1 MPLTLNNTNT
11 LTADNIFVS
20 GTNLSDLYATINYVN
35 TNSGGISQ
43 QDVDDSLA
51 PLFSKDIAYNSTLTS
66 HISLIDTN
74 TTDIATHTNDIS
86 VLNTKQ
92 IQNFAGITDINTNLT
107 NNYQTNSQLSTNFYN
122 KTEID
127 TSLNNYY
134 TQAVANTVFYSQ
146 TYVNNNIYTKT
157 EVDGLIAGAGGGGG
171 YTDTEIDNFLNLKE
185 DKSTFTDRF
194 SVFPIIECSIPTIIH
209 QGLTLKNSVVNVE
222 PLEGLLFSN
231 QFGAEVDRVV
241 SVFKNQTNYI
251 SLQGNKIIANATS
264 DDSLTV
270 LDLNPANNVKISNLT
285 IGDITVPN
293 TGSDII
299 RNSGDAN
306 YTLRVRDTQGVWEFR
321 NRNFRCMNPS
331 NPANGT
337 EMILH
342 DTGNDYRL
350 RIGSQTNAQVGIG
363 VQYNSSYFLNVGGL
377 SNFNQARVATD
388 LEVIGNLDLTSS
400 TGDIQIPLTGMDIH
414 RSSGDSNYSLR
425 VRDGQGVFEF
435 RNRTFNCL
443 NASNTGIG
451 TLMELQNTNTAEI
464 RVGSATNARMGIGA
478 NPVLGFHLTVGGTSQ
493 FGWVRINQNLTV
505 VGNYWVDTNG
515 RIFQR
520 ADASNSLNIVS
531 TGQINFSL
539 QTDRAT
545 DPTTGTIALQLDD
558 TNGITINRAVINNQ
572 TFNSIGRMTA
582 ESDLDVWGELFFQ
595 HSSSIKE
602 TLNGSDYDLDI
613 RNGDT
618 DRAINFIIGTIGS
631 TPELQL
637 TEGKVNLLGNLE
649 ITHTDVAGSQRV
661 LINNPDTDGF
671 IRLSNNNLSRLDATN
686 DGVDVYGDLSY
697 TGSLI
702 PSSDKRLKK
711 DIKELNSKKAV
722 ELVKYIKP
730 KTYHFIDDR
739 QKGKSCCGFI
749 ANDFMETKKLPDEW
763 QNLVKEGTDGY
774 LKFDYTITTPILWSA
789 LQATINEVDKL
800 KKEVN
805 KLKGKGKGNRRDSN

>member
-1 MPLTLNNTNT
+1 M
-11 LTADNIFVS
+11 
-20 GTNLSDLYATINYVN
+20 
-35 TNSGGISQ
+35 
-43 QDVDDSLA
+43 
-51 PLFSKDIAYNSTLTS
+51 KNST
-66 HISLIDTN
+66 
-74 TTDIATHTNDIS
+74 
-86 VLNTKQ
+86 
-92 IQNFAGITDINTNLT
+92 
-107 NNYQTNSQLSTNFYN
+107 
-122 KTEID
+122 
-127 TSLNNYY
+127 
-134 TQAVANTVFYSQ
+134 
-146 TYVNNNIYTKT
+146 
-157 EVDGLIAGAGGGGG
+157 
-171 YTDTEIDNFLNLKE
+171 
-185 DKSTFTDRF
+185 
-194 SVFPIIECSIPTIIH
+194 
-209 QGLTLKNSVVNVE
+209 VNVE
-222 PLEGLLFSN
+222 PLEWLLFSN

-270 LDLNPANNVKISNLT
+270 LDLHPSNNVKISSLT
-285 IGDITVPN
+285 IGDITVPD
-293 TGSDII
+293 TGSDIV

-306 YTLRVRDTQGVWEFR
+306 YTLRVRDTQSVWEFR

-342 DTGNDYRL
+342 DTGGDYRL

-363 VQYNSSYFLNVGGL
+363 VQYSSSYFLNVGGL

-388 LEVIGNLDLTSS
+388 LAVIGNLDLTSS
-400 TGDIQIPLTGMDIH
+400 TGDIQIPVTGMDIH

-464 RVGSATNARMGIGA
+464 RVGSASNARMGIGA

-545 DPTTGTIALQLDD
+545 DPTTGTIAIQLDD
-558 TNGITINRAVINNQ
+558 TNGITLNRAVINSQ
-572 TFNSIGRMTA
+572 TFNSIGNITA
-582 ESDLDVWGELFFQ
+582 ETNLNVWGQILFQ
-595 HSSSIKE
+595 HSSGIHE
-602 TLNGSDYDLDI
+602 VLNGTDYDLLI
-613 RNGDT
+613 WNGGT
-618 DRAINFIIGTIGS
+618 DRSIIFRVGAVGT
-631 TPELQL
+631 TPELQIDD
-637 TEGKVNLLGNLE
+637 GKVNLLGNLE
-649 ITHTDVAGSQRV
+649 ITHADVSGSQRV
-661 LINNPDTDGF
+661 LINNPDTDGL

-686 DGVDVYGDLSY
+686 TGVDVYGDLSY
-697 TGSLI
+697 TGSLV
-702 PSSDKRLKK
+702 PSSDKRLQK
-711 DIKELNSKKAV
+711 DIKKLNSKKAV

-730 KTYHFIDDR
+730 KTNHFIDDR
-739 QKGKSCCGFI
+739 QKGKSCVGFI
-749 ANDFMETKKLPDEW
+749 ANGFMETKKMPDEW

-800 KKEVN
+800 KKEIN
-805 KLKGKGKGNRRDSN
+805 KLKGRVKAIAIKIFI

>member
-51 PLFSKDIAYNSTLTS
+51 PLISKDIAYTSTLQS

-127 TSLNNYY
+127 TTLNNYY

-185 DKSTFTDRF
+185 DKSAFTDNVSF
-194 SVFPIIECSIPTIIH
+194 FPVIDLSTPSIIH
-209 QGLTLKNSVVNVE
+209 QGLTLKNSTVNVE

-270 LDLNPANNVKISNLT
+270 LDLNPSNNVKISNLT
-285 IGDITVPN
+285 IGDITVPD
-293 TGSDII
+293 TGSDIV

-306 YTLRVRDTQGVWEFR
+306 YTIRVRDTQSVWECR

-342 DTGNDYRL
+342 DTGGDYRL

-388 LEVIGNLDLTSS
+388 LAVIGNLDLTSS
-400 TGDIQIPLTGMDIH
+400 TGDIQIPVTGMDIH

-464 RVGSATNARMGIGA
+464 RVGSASNARMGIGA

-493 FGWVRINQNLTV
+493 FGWVRINQNLTA

-572 TFNSIGRMTA
+572 TFNSIGNNGRGKFKCM
-582 ESDLDVWGELFFQ
+582 G
-595 HSSSIKE
+595 SSIIS
-602 TLNGSDYDLDI
+602 T
-613 RNGDT
+613 
-618 DRAINFIIGTIGS
+618 FI
-631 TPELQL
+631 
-637 TEGKVNLLGNLE
+637 GN
-649 ITHTDVAGSQRV
+649 T
-661 LINNPDTDGF
+661 
-671 IRLSNNNLSRLDATN
+671 
-686 DGVDVYGDLSY
+686 
-697 TGSLI
+697 
-702 PSSDKRLKK
+702 
-711 DIKELNSKKAV
+711 
-722 ELVKYIKP
+722 
-730 KTYHFIDDR
+730 
-739 QKGKSCCGFI
+739 
-749 ANDFMETKKLPDEW
+749 
-763 QNLVKEGTDGY
+763 
-774 LKFDYTITTPILWSA
+774 
-789 LQATINEVDKL
+789 
-800 KKEVN
+800 
-805 KLKGKGKGNRRDSN
+805 

>member
-51 PLFSKDIAYNSTLTS
+51 PLISKDIAYNSALQS

-127 TSLNNYY
+127 TTLNNYY

-185 DKSTFTDRF
+185 DKSAFTDNVSF
-194 SVFPIIECSIPTIIH
+194 FPVIDCSRPTIIH
-209 QGLTLKNSVVNVE
+209 QGLTLKNSVVNIE

-270 LDLNPANNVKISNLT
+270 LDLNPSNNVKISNLT
-285 IGDITVPN
+285 IGDITVPD
-293 TGSDII
+293 TGSDIV

-306 YTLRVRDTQGVWEFR
+306 YTLRVRDTQAVWEFR

-342 DTGNDYRL
+342 DAGGDYRL

-388 LEVIGNLDLTSS
+388 LAVIGNLDLTSS
-400 TGDIQIPLTGMDIH
+400 TGDIQIPVTGMDIH

-464 RVGSATNARMGIGA
+464 RVGSASNARMGIGA

-505 VGNYWVDTNG
+505 VGNYWVDTSG

-520 ADASNSLNIVS
+520 ADAFNSLNIVS

-545 DPTTGTIALQLDD
+545 DPTTGTIALELDD
-558 TNGITINRAVINNQ
+558 TNGITLNRAVINYQ
-572 TFNSIGRMTA
+572 TFNSIGNITA
-582 ESDLDVWGELFFQ
+582 EANLNVWGQILFQ
-595 HSSSIKE
+595 HSSGIHE
-602 TLNGSDYDLDI
+602 
-613 RNGDT
+613 
-618 DRAINFIIGTIGS
+618 
-631 TPELQL
+631 
-637 TEGKVNLLGNLE
+637 
-649 ITHTDVAGSQRV
+649 V
-661 LINNPDTDGF
+661 LM
-671 IRLSNNNLSRLDATN
+671 A
-686 DGVDVYGDLSY
+686 
-697 TGSLI
+697 LI
-702 PSSDKRLKK
+702 M
-711 DIKELNSKKAV
+711 
-722 ELVKYIKP
+722 
-730 KTYHFIDDR
+730 TY
-739 QKGKSCCGFI
+739 
-749 ANDFMETKKLPDEW
+749 
-763 QNLVKEGTDGY
+763 
-774 LKFDYTITTPILWSA
+774 
-789 LQATINEVDKL
+789 
-800 KKEVN
+800 
-805 KLKGKGKGNRRDSN
+805 

>member
-51 PLFSKDIAYNSTLTS
+51 PLISKDIAYNNTLTS

-127 TSLNNYY
+127 TTLNNYY

-171 YTDTEIDNFLNLKE
+171 YTDTQIDNFLNLKE

-231 QFGAEVDRVV
+231 QFGSQVDRVV

-264 DDSLTV
+264 DDSLTA
-270 LDLNPANNVKISNLT
+270 LDLNPSNTVKISNLT
-285 IGDITVPN
+285 IGDITVPD

-306 YTLRVRDTQGVWEFR
+306 YSLRIRDTQAVWEFR

-337 EMILH
+337 EMIIH

-350 RIGSQTNAQVGIG
+350 RIGSLTNAQVGIG
-363 VQYNSSYFLNVGGL
+363 IANNASYFLNVGGV
-377 SNFNQARVATD
+377 SNFNEARVETN
-388 LEVIGNLDLTSS
+388 LQVIENLDLRSS
-400 TGDIQIPLTGMDIH
+400 TGDIQVPTTGMDIH
-414 RSSGDSNYSLR
+414 RNSGDSSYTLR
-425 VRDGQGVFEF
+425 VRDGQGIFEF
-435 RNRTFNCL
+435 RNRTFNCV
-443 NASNTGIG
+443 NASNPGIG

-464 RVGSATNARMGIGA
+464 RVGSATNARMGVGA

-493 FGWVRINQNLTV
+493 FGWVRSNQNLTV
-505 VGNYWVDTNG
+505 VGNYWVNTAG
-515 RIFQR
+515 RIFER
-520 ADASNSLNIVS
+520 ADAFNSLNLVS
-531 TGQINFSL
+531 TKQINFSL
-539 QTDRAT
+539 QSNRSA

-558 TNGITINRAVINNQ
+558 TNGITINRAVVNNQ
-572 TFNSIGRMTA
+572 TFNSIGNITA
-582 ESDLDVWGELFFQ
+582 EANLNVWGELFFQ

-618 DRAINFIIGTIGS
+618 DRSINMIVGTVGS
-631 TPELQL
+631 TPEISIS
-637 TEGKVNLLGNLE
+637 EASVNLLGNLD
-649 ITHTDVAGSQRV
+649 ITHSDVSGSQRV
-661 LINNPDTDGF
+661 KFNNPDSDGIIF
-671 IRLSNNNLSRLDATN
+671 HSINGANICEISS
-686 DGVDVYGDLSY
+686 
-697 TGSLI
+697 TGLHVNGASTET
-702 PSSDKRLKK
+702 SDKRLKENV
-711 DIKELNSKKAV
+711 KEIDTKKCID
-722 ELVKYIKP
+722 LVKYIKP
-730 KTYHFIDDR
+730 KTYNYIGQTQKCVGYIADDFR
-739 QKGKSCCGFI
+739 
-749 ANDFMETKKLPDEW
+749 TKKVPEEWDNIVFEGKDE
-763 QNLVKEGTDGY
+763 Y
-774 LKFDYTITTPILWSA
+774 LRMDYGKTTPILWSA
-789 LQATINEVDKL
+789 LQYALNKIDKL
-800 KKEVN
+800 EKEV
-805 KLKGKGKGNRRDSN
+805 KALTGKGKGKSDSD

>member
-1 MPLTLNNTNT
+1 MVLTLNNTNT
-11 LTADNIFVS
+11 LTADNIVVS

-51 PLFSKDIAYNSTLTS
+51 PLISKDIAYNSTLTS

-86 VLNTKQ
+86 VLNSKQ

-127 TSLNNYY
+127 TTLNNYY
-134 TQAVANTVFYSQ
+134 TQTVANTVFYSQ

-251 SLQGNKIIANATS
+251 SLQGNKIIANATA

-270 LDLNPANNVKISNLT
+270 LDLNPANNVKINNLT

-400 TGDIQIPLTGMDIH
+400 TGDIQIPVTGMDIH

-464 RVGSATNARMGIGA
+464 RVGSATNARMGVGA

-505 VGNYWVDTNG
+505 VGNYWVNTAG
-515 RIFQR
+515 RIFER
-520 ADASNSLNIVS
+520 ADAFNSLNLVS
-531 TGQINFSL
+531 TNQINFSL
-539 QTDRAT
+539 QPNRSA

-558 TNGITINRAVINNQ
+558 TNGITINRAVTNNQ
-572 TFNSIGRMTA
+572 TFNSIGNITA
-582 ESDLDVWGELFFQ
+582 EANLNVWGQILFQ
-595 HSSSIKE
+595 HSSAIHE
-602 TLNGSDYDLDI
+602 ALNGSDYDLLI
-613 RNGDT
+613 WNGDT
-618 DRAINFIIGTIGS
+618 DRSLIFRVGAIGT
-631 TPELQL
+631 TPELQIDD
-637 TEGKVNLLGNLE
+637 GKINLLGNLE
-649 ITHTDVAGSQRV
+649 ITHQDVAGSQRV
-661 LINNPDTDGF
+661 LINNPDTDGL

-686 DGVDVYGDLSY
+686 TGVDVYGDLSY

-730 KTYHFIDDR
+730 KTYHFNDDR
-739 QKGKSCCGFI
+739 LQGKSCVGFI
-749 ANDFMETKKLPDEW
+749 ANDFMETKKMPDEW
-763 QNLVKEGTDGY
+763 QNVVKEGTDGY
-774 LKFDYTITTPILWSA
+774 LKFDYTMTTPILWSA
-789 LQATINEVDKL
+789 LQATINEVEKL
-800 KKEVN
+800 KKEIN
-805 KLKGKGKGNRRDSN
+805 KLKGKGKGKNDSD

>member
-1 MPLTLNNTNT
+1 MTLTLNNTQT
-11 LTADNIFVS
+11 ISADRIYVD
-20 GTNLSDLYATINYVN
+20 GTELSNLYATINYVN
-35 TNSGGISQ
+35 TNGGGVSQ
-43 QDVDDSLA
+43 TDFDTSVANLQ
-51 PLFSKDIAYNSTLTS
+51 SKDIAYNNTLTS

-92 IQNFAGITDINTNLT
+92 IQNFAGINDINTNLT
-107 NNYQTNSQLSTNFYN
+107 NNYQTNSQLTTNFYN

-127 TSLNNYY
+127 TTLSSYY

-171 YTDTEIDNFLNLKE
+171 YTDTQIDSFLNLKE
-185 DKSTFTDRF
+185 DKSTFADKISFTPVVDI
-194 SVFPIIECSIPTIIH
+194 SAPTFIH
-209 QGLTLKNSVVNVE
+209 SGLTLKNSTVNIE
-222 PLEGLLFSN
+222 PLDGLTFSN

-270 LDLNPANNVKISNLT
+270 LDLNPANNVKIVNLT
-285 IGDITVPN
+285 IGDITVPD

-321 NRNFRCMNPS
+321 NRNFRCMNPA

-388 LEVIGNLDLTSS
+388 LAVIGNLDLTSS
-400 TGDIQIPLTGMDIH
+400 TGDIQVPTTGMDIH

-443 NASNTGIG
+443 NASHTGIG

-464 RVGSATNARMGIGA
+464 RVGSATNARMGVGA

-505 VGNYWVDTNG
+505 VGNYWVDANG

-520 ADASNSLNIVS
+520 ADASNSLDVVS

-572 TFNSIGRMTA
+572 TFNSIGNITA
-582 ESDLDVWGELFFQ
+582 EANLNVWGELLFQ
-595 HSSSIKE
+595 HSSGIKE

-618 DRAINFIIGTIGS
+618 DRAINLIVGTIGS
-631 TPELQL
+631 TPQVKL
-637 TEGKVNLLGNLE
+637 TNSNVNLLGHLD
-649 ITHTDVAGSQRV
+649 ITHSTVSTSERV
-661 LINNPDTDGF
+661 KLANNDADGLIF
-671 IRLSNNNLSRLDATN
+671 LSINGANVCEVS
-686 DGVDVYGDLSY
+686 S
-697 TGSLI
+697 TGLHVNGASTET
-702 PSSDKRLKK
+702 SDKRLKEN
-711 DIKELNSKKAV
+711 IKEIDVKKCVDA
-722 ELVKYIKP
+722 VKYIKP
-730 KTYHFIDDR
+730 KTYNYKGNDRRCVGYVADD
-739 QKGKSCCGFI
+739 FL
-749 ANDFMETKKLPDEW
+749 TKKLPDEW
-763 QNLVKEGTDGY
+763 DNIIYKSEDDDLRM
-774 LKFDYTITTPILWSA
+774 DYGKTTPILWSA
-789 LQATINEVDKL
+789 LQYALNKIEKL
-800 KKEVN
+800 EKEV
-805 KLKGKGKGNRRDSN
+805 KALKGKKKSDSD

>member
-11 LTADNIFVS
+11 LTADKIFIS

-51 PLFSKDIAYNSTLTS
+51 PSISKDIAYNSTLQS

-107 NNYQTNSQLSTNFYN
+107 NNYQTNSQLSTNFCN

-127 TSLNNYY
+127 TTLNNYY

-270 LDLNPANNVKISNLT
+270 LDLNPSNNVKINNLT
-285 IGDITVPN
+285 IGDITVPD
-293 TGSDII
+293 TGSDIV

-306 YTLRVRDTQGVWEFR
+306 YTLRVRDTQAVWEFR

-342 DTGNDYRL
+342 DTGGDYRL

-363 VQYNSSYFLNVGGL
+363 VQFNSSYFLNVGGL

-400 TGDIQIPLTGMDIH
+400 TGDIQIPVTGMDIH
-414 RSSGDSNYSLR
+414 RSSGDNSLR

-464 RVGSATNARMGIGA
+464 RAGSALMREW
-478 NPVLGFHLTVGGTSQ
+478 VL
-493 FGWVRINQNLTV
+493 
-505 VGNYWVDTNG
+505 
-515 RIFQR
+515 
-520 ADASNSLNIVS
+520 
-531 TGQINFSL
+531 
-539 QTDRAT
+539 
-545 DPTTGTIALQLDD
+545 
-558 TNGITINRAVINNQ
+558 
-572 TFNSIGRMTA
+572 
-582 ESDLDVWGELFFQ
+582 
-595 HSSSIKE
+595 
-602 TLNGSDYDLDI
+602 
-613 RNGDT
+613 
-618 DRAINFIIGTIGS
+618 
-631 TPELQL
+631 
-637 TEGKVNLLGNLE
+637 
-649 ITHTDVAGSQRV
+649 V
-661 LINNPDTDGF
+661 LI
-671 IRLSNNNLSRLDATN
+671 
-686 DGVDVYGDLSY
+686 
-697 TGSLI
+697 
-702 PSSDKRLKK
+702 
-711 DIKELNSKKAV
+711 
-722 ELVKYIKP
+722 
-730 KTYHFIDDR
+730 
-739 QKGKSCCGFI
+739 QC
-749 ANDFMETKKLPDEW
+749 
-763 QNLVKEGTDGY
+763 
-774 LKFDYTITTPILWSA
+774 
-789 LQATINEVDKL
+789 
-800 KKEVN
+800 
-805 KLKGKGKGNRRDSN
+805 

>member
-1 MPLTLNNTNT
+1 MSLDGSN
-11 LTADNIFVS
+11 VV
-20 GTNLSDLYATINYVN
+20 YATEFIKVHETGN
-35 TNSGGISQ
+35 TSLTDTIDTKVATAGGGVSQ
-43 QDVDDSLA
+43 TDFDSSIATLQ
-51 PLFSKDIAYNSTLTS
+51 SKDIAYNNTLTS

-92 IQNFAGITDINTNLT
+92 IQNFAGINDINTNLT

-127 TSLNNYY
+127 TTLNNYY

-146 TYVNNNIYTKT
+146 TYVNNNTYTKT
-157 EVDGLIAGAGGGGG
+157 EVDGLIAGGGSSG
-171 YTDTEIDNFLNLKE
+171 YTDAQIDNFLNLKE
-185 DKSTFTDRF
+185 DKSAFTDNVSF
-194 SVFPIIECSIPTIIH
+194 FPVIDLSRTSIIH
-209 QGLTLKNSVVNVE
+209 QGLTLKNSTVNVE

-270 LDLNPANNVKISNLT
+270 LDLNPSNNVKISNLT
-285 IGDITVPN
+285 IGDITVPD
-293 TGSDII
+293 TGSDIV

-306 YTLRVRDTQGVWEFR
+306 YTLRVRDTQSVWEFR

-342 DTGNDYRL
+342 DTGGDYRL

-363 VQYNSSYFLNVGGL
+363 VQYNSSYLLNVGGL

-388 LEVIGNLDLTSS
+388 LAVIGNLDLTSS
-400 TGDIQIPLTGMDIH
+400 TGDIQIPVTGMDIH

-464 RVGSATNARMGIGA
+464 RVGSASNARMGIGA

-493 FGWVRINQNLTV
+493 FGWVRINQNLTI

-545 DPTTGTIALQLDD
+545 DPTTGTTALQLDD
-558 TNGITINRAVINNQ
+558 TNGITLNRAVINYQ
-572 TFNSIGRMTA
+572 TFNSIGNITA
-582 ESDLDVWGELFFQ
+582 ETNLNVWGELLFQ
-595 HSSSIKE
+595 HSSGIKE

-618 DRAINFIIGTIGS
+618 DRAINLIVGSIGS
-631 TPELQL
+631 TPQL
-637 TEGKVNLLGNLE
+637 KLTNSNANFLGHLD
-649 ITHTDVAGSQRV
+649 ITHSTVSTSERVKMDNNDADGLIFLSINGANICEISSAGLHVNGSS
-661 LINNPDTDGF
+661 TET
-671 IRLSNNNLSRLDATN
+671 SDA
-686 DGVDVYGDLSY
+686 
-697 TGSLI
+697 
-702 PSSDKRLKK
+702 RLKE
-711 DIKELNSKKAV
+711 DIKEINSKMCYDI
-722 ELVKYIKP
+722 VKYIKP
-730 KTYHFIDDR
+730 KEFNFV
-739 QKGKSCCGFI
+739 GKEEREIGFI
-749 ANDFMETKKLPDEW
+749 AQDIPNSKMPKSWSKMVMKDTDDEYLRL
-763 QNLVKEGTDGY
+763 NYVKMYVVLWGAVQEMMKEITH
-774 LKFDYTITTPILWSA
+774 LKGEIT
-789 LQATINEVDKL
+789 
-800 KKEVN
+800 
-805 KLKGKGKGNRRDSN
+805 KLKGKGNGQS

>member
-1 MPLTLNNTNT
+1 MTLTLNNTNT

-51 PLFSKDIAYNSTLTS
+51 PLISKDIAYNSTLTS

-127 TSLNNYY
+127 TTLNNYY
-134 TQAVANTVFYSQ
+134 TQAIANTVFYSQ

-157 EVDGLIAGAGGGGG
+157 EVDGLIGAGGG
-171 YTDTEIDNFLNLKE
+171 YTDTQIDNFLNLKE
-185 DKSTFTDRF
+185 DKSAFTDNVSF
-194 SVFPIIECSIPTIIH
+194 FPVIDCSRPTIIH
-209 QGLTLKNSVVNVE
+209 QGLTLKNSVVNIE

-270 LDLNPANNVKISNLT
+270 LDLNPSNNVKISNLT
-285 IGDITVPN
+285 IGDITVPD
-293 TGSDII
+293 TGSDIV

-306 YTLRVRDTQGVWEFR
+306 YTLRVRDTQAVWEFR

-342 DTGNDYRL
+342 DTGGDYRL

-388 LEVIGNLDLTSS
+388 LEAIGNLDLTSS
-400 TGDIQIPLTGMDIH
+400 TGDIQIPVTGMDIH

-464 RVGSATNARMGIGA
+464 RVGSASNARMGIGA

-572 TFNSIGRMTA
+572 TFSSIGRMTA

-613 RNGDT
+613 RNGVT

-649 ITHTDVAGSQRV
+649 ITRTDVAGSQRV

-686 DGVDVYGDLSY
+686 NGVDV
-697 TGSLI
+697 
-702 PSSDKRLKK
+702 
-711 DIKELNSKKAV
+711 
-722 ELVKYIKP
+722 
-730 KTYHFIDDR
+730 
-739 QKGKSCCGFI
+739 
-749 ANDFMETKKLPDEW
+749 
-763 QNLVKEGTDGY
+763 
-774 LKFDYTITTPILWSA
+774 
-789 LQATINEVDKL
+789 
-800 KKEVN
+800 
-805 KLKGKGKGNRRDSN
+805 

>member
-1 MPLTLNNTNT
+1 MPLTLNNTQAIH
-11 LTADNIFVS
+11 ADEITIN
-20 GTNLSDLYATINYVN
+20 GTKISSLYDTINYVN
-35 TNSGGISQ
+35 TNSGGVSQ
-43 QDVDDSLA
+43 TDFDTSIASLQ
-51 PLFSKDIAYNSTLTS
+51 SKDIAYNSTLQS

-74 TTDIATHTNDIS
+74 TTDIATHTNDIA

-92 IQNFAGITDINTNLT
+92 LQNFNNIDALNTNLT
-107 NNYQTNSQLSTNFYN
+107 NNYQTTAQLNSNFVSPTTLTTNH
-122 KTEID
+122 
-127 TSLNNYY
+127 
-134 TQAVANTVFYSQ
+134 
-146 TYVNNNIYTKT
+146 YTKT
-157 EVDGLIAGAGGGGG
+157 EVDGLIAGAGGASG
-171 YTDTEIDNFLNLKE
+171 YTDAQIDGFLSLKE
-185 DKSTFTDRF
+185 DKSVFTNNVSFFQVIDLSR
-194 SVFPIIECSIPTIIH
+194 PTIIH
-209 QGLTLKNSVVNVE
+209 QGLTLKNSTVNVE

-241 SVFKNQTNYI
+241 SVFKNQINYI

-270 LDLNPANNVKISNLT
+270 LDLNPSNNVKITNLT
-285 IGDITVPN
+285 IGDIIVPDA
-293 TGSDII
+293 GSDII

-306 YTLRVRDTQGVWEFR
+306 YSLRIRDTQAVWEFR
-321 NRNFRCMNPS
+321 NRNFRCMNPA

-337 EMILH
+337 EIIIH

-400 TGDIQIPLTGMDIH
+400 TGDIQVPTTGMDIH

-464 RVGSATNARMGIGA
+464 RVGSATNARMGVGA

-493 FGWVRINQNLTV
+493 FGWVRINQNLTA

-520 ADASNSLNIVS
+520 ADASNSLNVVS

-539 QTDRAT
+539 QSDRAT
-545 DPTTGTIALQLDD
+545 DPTTGTIAVQLDD
-558 TNGITINRAVINNQ
+558 INGITINRAVINNQ
-572 TFNSIGRMTA
+572 TFNSIGNITA
-582 ESDLDVWGELFFQ
+582 EANLNVWGELFFQ
-595 HSSSIKE
+595 HSSGIKE

-618 DRAINFIIGTIGS
+618 DRAVNLTVGAIGS
-631 TPELQL
+631 TPEISVSNAN
-637 TEGKVNLLGNLE
+637 VNLLGHLDITHSTVSTSERVKMDNPDSDGLILLSINGANICGISSAGLHVNGTATETSDARLKEDIKEINSKTCYDIVKCIKPKEFNFIGKEEKEIGFIAQDIPNSKMPKHWSKMVMKDNDDVYLRLNYIKMSVVLWGAVQEMMKE
-649 ITHTDVAGSQRV
+649 ITH
-661 LINNPDTDGF
+661 
-671 IRLSNNNLSRLDATN
+671 
-686 DGVDVYGDLSY
+686 
-697 TGSLI
+697 
-702 PSSDKRLKK
+702 LKG
-711 DIKELNSKKAV
+711 E
-722 ELVKYIKP
+722 
-730 KTYHFIDDR
+730 
-739 QKGKSCCGFI
+739 
-749 ANDFMETKKLPDEW
+749 
-763 QNLVKEGTDGY
+763 
-774 LKFDYTITTPILWSA
+774 IT
-789 LQATINEVDKL
+789 
-800 KKEVN
+800 
-805 KLKGKGKGNRRDSN
+805 KLKGKGKGDEKGAGK